1 LVDNAFQNDPRLKK
15 YQEEQKRKKAEEKKL
30 KEEAAK
36 KKEEER
42 LQKLNAER
50 RSDGWKGKTSNLD
63 KKQRKRKCREFEAW

>member
-1 LVDNAFQNDPRLKK
+1 
-15 YQEEQKRKKAEEKKL
+15 L